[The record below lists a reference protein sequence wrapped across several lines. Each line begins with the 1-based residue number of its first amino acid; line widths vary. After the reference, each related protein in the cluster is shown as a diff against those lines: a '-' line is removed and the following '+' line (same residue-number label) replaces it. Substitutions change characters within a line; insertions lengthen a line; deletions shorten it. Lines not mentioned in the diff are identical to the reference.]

1 MGQLLGFG
9 GGGDKAPSQPK
20 ANQTAEAEAA
30 MRRRRA
36 TASGYRSTIL
46 SDMYANGLKSKTGE

>member
-1 MGQLLGFG
+1 MGQLFGFG
-9 GGGDKAPSQPK
+9 GGGDPPKQPK

-36 TASGYRSTIL
+36 QTSGYRSTIL
-46 SDMYANGLKSKTGE
+46 SEMYGMGEKSKLGQ